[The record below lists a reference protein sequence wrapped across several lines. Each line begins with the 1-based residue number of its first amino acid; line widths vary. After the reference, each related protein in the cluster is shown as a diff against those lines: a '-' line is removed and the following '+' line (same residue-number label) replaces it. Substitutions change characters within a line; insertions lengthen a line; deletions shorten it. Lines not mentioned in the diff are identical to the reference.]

1 MTCFWDGIMK
11 SLNKND
17 FDLINETKNNNIEFI
32 KMLKR
37 RKTKM
42 INVLWEN
49 QKLSENEMK
58 EHILA
63 IEEYDLHGI
72 PGGHLT
78 SSCDSFLL
86 LICELFL
93 VNIEHMYMINTIKY
107 TNTKEVRKTIF
118 YSSNNK
124 HFVFQGK
131 K

>member
-1 MTCFWDGIMK
+1 MTCFWDGVMK

-17 FDLINETKNNNIEFI
+17 FDLINEKKSSNSELIA
-32 KMLKR
+32 MLKR
-37 RKTKM
+37 RKIHM

-49 QKLSENEMK
+49 QKLSENEIK
-58 EHILA
+58 EHLLA
-63 IEEYDLHGI
+63 IDEYDTNGI

-86 LICELFL
+86 LICELFN

-107 TNTKEVRKTIF
+107 NNTKETRKTLY

-124 HFVFQGK
+124 HFVFSR
-131 K
+131 

>member
-17 FDLINETKNNNIEFI
+17 FDLINEKKSSNSELIA
-32 KMLKR
+32 MLKR
-37 RKTKM
+37 RKVEM

-49 QKLSENEMK
+49 QKLSKNEIK
-58 EHILA
+58 EHLLA
-63 IEEYDLHGI
+63 IDEYDTNGI

-86 LICELFL
+86 LICELFK

-107 TNTKEVRKTIF
+107 TNKEDVRKTLY
-118 YSSNNK
+118 YSSNDK
-124 HFVFQGK
+124 HFVFSR
-131 K
+131 